1 MKAYSL
7 DLRQRVLEDCD
18 GGMET
23 RQVAVKYRV
32 SESWI
37 RRLKQ
42 RRRETGET
50 TARSSRNG
58 RSAKWLAYAERIKE
72 LIVQKPDATLRELSA
87 ELNHALSGQTLSR
100 ALRHLGLTLKKSPA
114 RRRAGP
120 ARRREA
126 AAVVAAVATGNGRA
140 PRRVPR

>member
-1 MKAYSL
+1 MKAYSM

-18 GGMET
+18 AGMET

-32 SESWI
+32 SESWV

-50 TARSSRNG
+50 APRPCRNG
-58 RSAKWLAYAERIKE
+58 RIAGRLVHVDRIKE
-72 LIVQKPDATLRELSA
+72 LIGRKPDVTLRELASD
-87 ELNHALSGQTLSR
+87 LGGRVSGQTLSR
-100 ALRHLGLTLKKSPA
+100 ALRSLGLTLKKSPA

-120 ARRREA
+120 ARRGEEA
-126 AAVVAAVATGNGRA
+126 PLVAAVAGGPRRS
-140 PRRVPR
+140 PRRVH

>member
-1 MKAYSL
+1 MKAYSM
-7 DLRQRVLEDCD
+7 DLRERVLADCD

-50 TARSSRNG
+50 TPRPCRNRQPAR
-58 RSAKWLAYAERIKE
+58 WLAYADQIKD
-72 LIVQKPDATLRELSA
+72 LIGRQPDVTLRELA
-87 ELNHALSGQTLSR
+87 ERLGHALSGQTLSR
-100 ALRHLGLTLKKSPA
+100 ALRTMGLALKKSPL
-114 RRRAGP
+114 RRRTGP
-120 ARRREA
+120 ARRGEA
-126 AAVVAAVATGNGRA
+126 AALVAAVATRT
-140 PRRVPR
+140 RRPTRRIH

>member
-1 MKAYSL
+1 MKAYSM
-7 DLRQRVLEDCD
+7 DLRERVLADCD

-23 RQVAVKYRV
+23 RQAAVKYRV

-50 TARSSRNG
+50 APRPCRN
-58 RSAKWLAYAERIKE
+58 RQPAKWLAYADEIRE
-72 LIVQKPDATLRELSA
+72 LVGRQPDVTLRELA
-87 ELNHALSGQTLSR
+87 ERLGHVLSGQTLSR
-100 ALRHLGLTLKKSPA
+100 ALRALGLALKKSPL

-120 ARRREA
+120 GRRGA
-126 AAVVAAVATGNGRA
+126 AAPLVAAVATGD
-140 PRRVPR
+140 RRPTHRIH

>member
-1 MKAYSL
+1 MKAYSM
-7 DLRQRVLEDCD
+7 DLRERVLADCD
-18 GGMET
+18 GGMEA

-50 TARSSRNG
+50 APRPCRNRQG
-58 RSAKWLAYAERIKE
+58 AKWLAHADRIKE
-72 LIVQKPDATLRELSA
+72 LVGCQPDVTLRELA
-87 ELNHALSGQTLSR
+87 ERLGHALSGQTLSR
-100 ALRHLGLTLKKSPA
+100 ALRALGLTLKKSPA

-120 ARRREA
+120 ARRGA
-126 AAVVAAVATGNGRA
+126 APPLVAALATGP
-140 PRRVPR
+140 PRRPHRVPR